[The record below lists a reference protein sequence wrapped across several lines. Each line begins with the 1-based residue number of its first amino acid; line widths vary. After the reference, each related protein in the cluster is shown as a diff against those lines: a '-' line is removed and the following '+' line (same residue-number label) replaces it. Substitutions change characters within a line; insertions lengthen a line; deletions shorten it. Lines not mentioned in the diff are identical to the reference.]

1 MKNQFATYLIAAGAL
16 FSGAGVP
23 INAQEQSEVAALS
36 AVSAL
41 PLAFVTNDKRF
52 SDRIVT
58 VTVDPVSSW
67 LQRAQMTPTGK
78 TPMVIKL

>member
-16 FSGAGVP
+16 FSWAGVP

-36 AVSAL
+36 ALSAL

-52 SDRIVT
+52 SDRIET
-58 VTVDPVSSW
+58 VTVDSVFSW
-67 LQRAQMTPTGK
+67 LQRAPMTPTGT
-78 TPMVIKL
+78 TPAVITL